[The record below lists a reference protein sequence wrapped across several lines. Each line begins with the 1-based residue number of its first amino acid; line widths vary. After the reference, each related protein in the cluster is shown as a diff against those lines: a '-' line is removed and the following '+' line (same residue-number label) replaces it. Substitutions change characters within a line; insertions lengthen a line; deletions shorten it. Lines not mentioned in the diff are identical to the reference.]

1 MRWSGPFSSGAML
14 ANARRLI
21 VTGVLEAIQRQAP
34 WTAPWIRSVSSSATT
49 SPVRS
54 RCRWLWSS
62 PVTNVVLAIDR
73 PGVEWSS
80 IDIDAKERSLTI
92 RATRGTRTA
101 DGLQWLLRERPTG
114 TLVRRL
120 TLRKGVALD
129 KAEAVHA
136 SGVLTVRMPVADEAK
151 PRKIAVSHVDSGWVI
166 GGRVEPT
173 S

>member
-1 MRWSGPFSSGAML
+1 MDRTLDPFRELFGDDVTRTVAMPVDVVL
-14 ANARRLI
+14 A
-21 VTGVLEAIQRQAP
+21 GDD
-34 WTAPWIRSVSSSATT
+34 
-49 SPVRS
+49 
-54 RCRWLWSS
+54 
-62 PVTNVVLAIDR
+62 VVLAIDL

-80 IDIDAKERSLTI
+80 IDIDAKERTLTI
-92 RATRGTRTA
+92 RATRSTWTA

-129 KAEAVHA
+129 KAEAVYA